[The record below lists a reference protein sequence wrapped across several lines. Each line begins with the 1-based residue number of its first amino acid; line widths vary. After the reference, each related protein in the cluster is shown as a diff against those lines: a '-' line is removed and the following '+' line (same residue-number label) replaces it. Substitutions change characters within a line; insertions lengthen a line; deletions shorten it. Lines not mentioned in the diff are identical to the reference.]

1 MGKTIA
7 AKFGDGGELISAE
20 LTTDQLAEVIR
31 DPMPSVEITKAQIKD
46 GLFLNVS
53 YSESTASGSN
63 EVSKKCTAPIH
74 DDLRDAF
81 KKLDDHLA
89 TICGQY
95 DEAGSIDVDN
105 VSCRGFA
112 VGGSGD
118 HQGVTLIGT
127 RSLTDE
133 KIVNLTSPFT
143 KWSDDYGQIA
153 RLRTIVNNC
162 SRECKLYLFEGKQKP
177 QDQKSLFDDQD
188 KNGEF

>member
-1 MGKTIA
+1 MAKT
-7 AKFGDGGELISAE
+7 KLTISANGGPE
-20 LTTDQLAEVIR
+20 IEMDIDKIYKEIA
-31 DPMPSVEITKAQIKD
+31 DPMPSVDITKAQIKD

-53 YSESTASGSN
+53 YSESTSSGSN
-63 EVSKKCTAPIH
+63 DVTKKCTAPIH

-81 KKLDDHLA
+81 AKLDDHLA

-95 DEAGSIDVDN
+95 DEAGSIDIDN

-118 HQGVTLIGT
+118 HQGVTLMGT

-133 KIVNLTSPFT
+133 KVVNLVSPFT
-143 KWSDDYGQIA
+143 KWSDDYGMIA

-177 QDQKSLFDDQD
+177 TDQKSLFDDQD
-188 KNGEF
+188 KTGEF